1 MEERKIMILGT
12 EYTVK
17 VVKESED
24 RVLKDFNGYCDYSSK
39 TIIVKDYD
47 GVKDLLAPDNPLV
60 CANSTLRHEIIH
72 AFFYESGL
80 EEYYRDERVVDWIAL
95 QFPKMAKL
103 FSEIEIDLVNI

>member
-1 MEERKIMILGT
+1 MQERKILVLGT

-24 RVLKDFNGYCDYSSK
+24 PILKEFNGYCDYSSK
-39 TIIVKDYD
+39 LIIVKDYGD
-47 GVKDLLAPDNPLV
+47 TKDLLAPDNPV
-60 CANSTLRHEIIH
+60 VPANSTLRHEIIH

-80 EEYYRDERVVDWIAL
+80 EEYFRDERVTEWLAI

>member
-1 MEERKIMILGT
+1 MRKKKIMILGT

-17 VVKESED
+17 VVEEKLD
-24 RVLKDFNGYCDYSSK
+24 PALKNFDGYCDYSTK
-39 TIIVKDYD
+39 TIVVKDYN
-47 GVKDLLAPDNPLV
+47 GVKDPLSPDDPAV
-60 CANSTLRHEIIH
+60 HANHTLRHEIIH

-103 FSEIEIDLVNI
+103 FDSIEINLV